1 MECYHTL
8 YTQNIN
14 TTMDRRSFI
23 NRSTAAGA
31 GLAFASPWIMAKTP
45 MVVPNH
51 DFKLKYAPHFGMFK
65 NHGGEDRLD
74 QLQFMH
80 EVGFRALEYN
90 GLMDQPVDFQAQ
102 LGEKLRE
109 LNMTMG
115 VFVILTGE
123 HWMTSLTTGEAKY
136 VDNFV
141 KTCERAV
148 EVAARVNAKWMTVVP
163 GFYDRSLPI
172 GIQTSNVIEALR
184 KGAEVFEPHDL
195 VMVLEPLSDTP
206 DLFLRTAH
214 QSYMVCTAVNSPSC
228 KILYDVYHMQRNEGQ
243 LITNI
248 DLCWSQIPYFQVGD
262 VPGRKEPTSGEIN
275 YNNLFKHLHSR
286 GFDGVVGMEH
296 GNLSQG
302 KEGELALIE
311 AYAKVDDF

>member
-1 MECYHTL
+1 
-8 YTQNIN
+8 
-14 TTMDRRSFI
+14 MDRRSFI
-23 NRSTAAGA
+23 NRSVAAST
-31 GLAFASPWIMAKTP
+31 GLALTSPWLAAKP
-45 MVVPNH
+45 SLVIPSH
-51 DFKLKYAPHFGMFK
+51 DFQLLYAPHFGMF
-65 NHGGEDRLD
+65 NNSAGEDRLD

-80 EVGFRALEYN
+80 DVGFRALEYN
-90 GLMDQPVDFQAQ
+90 GLMDQSIDFQEQ
-102 LGEKLRE
+102 LGEKLGE

-123 HWMTSLTTGEAKY
+123 HWMTSLTTGQAKF

-148 EVAARVNAKWMTVVP
+148 DVAARVNARWMTVVP

-184 KGAEVFEPHDL
+184 KGAEGLEPHNL

-206 DLFLRTAH
+206 ELFLRTAH
-214 QSYMVCTAVNSPSC
+214 QTYMICTAVNSPSC
-228 KILYDVYHMQRNEGQ
+228 RILYDVYHMQRNEGH

-248 DLCWSQIPYFQVGD
+248 DLCWDQIPYFQVGD

-275 YNNLFKHLHSR
+275 YKNLFKHIHEK
-286 GFDGVVGMEH
+286 GFTGVIGMEH
-296 GNLSQG
+296 GNALPG

-311 AYAKVDDF
+311 AYAAVDSF